1 MESNEKLNILKNE
14 KTNLEESINQ
24 IKLENENYNE

>member
-1 MESNEKLNILKNE
+1 MESNEKVNILENE

-24 IKLENENYNE
+24 IKLENENYSE

>member
-1 MESNEKLNILKNE
+1 MESNEKVNILENE